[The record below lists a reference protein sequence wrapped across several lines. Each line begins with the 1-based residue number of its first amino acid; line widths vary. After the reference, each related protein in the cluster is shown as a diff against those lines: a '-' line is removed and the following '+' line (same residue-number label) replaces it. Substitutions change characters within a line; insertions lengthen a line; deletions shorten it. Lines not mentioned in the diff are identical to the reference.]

1 MRSENNPG
9 HPAGSERGRKA
20 SGSGSR
26 ISLEVSTPRSIS
38 VETIRRAR
46 RGVRPGSAG
55 LALRQHRHGRVV
67 GMDALGREVAS
78 QDRFDERHRLR
89 LRGGDR
95 ALLVWMTR
103 VVPENSIR

>member
-1 MRSENNPG
+1 
-9 HPAGSERGRKA
+9 
-20 SGSGSR
+20 
-26 ISLEVSTPRSIS
+26 
-38 VETIRRAR
+38 
-46 RGVRPGSAG
+46 
-55 LALRQHRHGRVV
+55 
-67 GMDALGREVAS
+67 MDALGREVAS